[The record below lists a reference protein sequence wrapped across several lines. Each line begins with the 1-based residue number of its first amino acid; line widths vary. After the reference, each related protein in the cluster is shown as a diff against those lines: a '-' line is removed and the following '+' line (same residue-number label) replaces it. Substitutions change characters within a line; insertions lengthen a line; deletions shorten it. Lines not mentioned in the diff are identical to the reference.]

1 MVILHD
7 ATKTIQNGVF
17 VLSKKNNKNLFL
29 LKKTGLNKQ
38 VDWILKK
45 TGFSQPWLL
54 SFNPFLQFS
63 LDRTIWN
70 KSRHYQFVWVCAPH
84 LEYSIGPWL
93 WRSWELLAFEYVKIS
108 LD

>member
-45 TGFSQPWLL
+45 TGFSQP
-54 SFNPFLQFS
+54 
-63 LDRTIWN
+63 
-70 KSRHYQFVWVCAPH
+70 
-84 LEYSIGPWL
+84 
-93 WRSWELLAFEYVKIS
+93 
-108 LD
+108 